1 MPEEVPMLDDI
12 RNWVQNATTEQREF
26 VKNLMLFFVQADIEV
41 NNTYIDE
48 YLPWYYKELPIKNM
62 LVSFA
67 GREGVH
73 TLAYAY
79 IVETLA
85 LPSETFSAFKDDP
98 VLLKIHDTLRKYR
111 MTQGTKQRYQC
122 MVATSMLGEGTMLFG
137 LFAMLLNFQRL
148 NLFNGLCTIVAWSI
162 RDEDFHVQNIAKL
175 IKIDPAFAEH
185 DQATRWE
192 WFDEV
197 YNELFPLI
205 RQFTINCFKHE
216 ADNEVSGLH
225 LDDVL
230 KFLDFQVA
238 RRIRQANINEN
249 FTVPENPFPWF
260 DQIIGGVE
268 DANFFERRRT
278 EYSKNNLVGD
288 WAYP

>member
-1 MPEEVPMLDDI
+1 M
-12 RNWVQNATTEQREF
+12 
-26 VKNLMLFFVQADIEV
+26 
-41 NNTYIDE
+41 
-48 YLPWYYKELPIKNM
+48 
-62 LVSFA
+62 
-67 GREGVH
+67 
-73 TLAYAY
+73 
-79 IVETLA
+79 
-85 LPSETFSAFKDDP
+85 
-98 VLLKIHDTLRKYR
+98 
-111 MTQGTKQRYQC
+111 
-122 MVATSMLGEGTMLFG
+122 
-137 LFAMLLNFQRL
+137 
-148 NLFNGLCTIVAWSI
+148 
-162 RDEDFHVQNIAKL
+162 
-175 IKIDPAFAEH
+175 
-185 DQATRWE
+185 
-192 WFDEV
+192 EV

-216 ADNEVSGLH
+216 ADNEVSGLR

-238 RRIRQANINEN
+238 RRIRQANIDEN